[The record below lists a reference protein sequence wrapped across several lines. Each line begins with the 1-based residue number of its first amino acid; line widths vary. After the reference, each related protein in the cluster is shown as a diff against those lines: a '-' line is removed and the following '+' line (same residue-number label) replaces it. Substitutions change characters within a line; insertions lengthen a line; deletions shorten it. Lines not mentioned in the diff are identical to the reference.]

1 MSVRPSSLTTLTASD
16 LRLAELV
23 AALSIAT
30 DLGSGQPIGHG
41 QRASVIAARLGQSAG
56 VSEVER
62 RDAYYLARFRNEKIV
77 EFWHQEDVM
86 SLMRQLGVLPVPAG
100 SVG

>member
-1 MSVRPSSLTTLTASD
+1 MYRAAFDIETKLDLLLADGDHVAGRWTAQFIHKGD
-16 LRLAELV
+16 FMG
-23 AALSIAT
+23 IPPTGKQAT
-30 DLGSGQPIGHG
+30 VTGMNI
-41 QRASVIAARLGQSAG
+41 
-56 VSEVER
+56 
-62 RDAYYLARFRNEKIV
+62 ARFRNGKIV

>member
-1 MSVRPSSLTTLTASD
+1 
-16 LRLAELV
+16 
-23 AALSIAT
+23 
-30 DLGSGQPIGHG
+30 
-41 QRASVIAARLGQSAG
+41 
-56 VSEVER
+56 
-62 RDAYYLARFRNEKIV
+62 V

>member
-1 MSVRPSSLTTLTASD
+1 MGIPPTGKQ
-16 LRLAELV
+16 
-23 AALSIAT
+23 AT
-30 DLGSGQPIGHG
+30 VTGMNT
-41 QRASVIAARLGQSAG
+41 V
-56 VSEVER
+56 
-62 RDAYYLARFRNEKIV
+62 RFRNGKIV

>member
-1 MSVRPSSLTTLTASD
+1 VRSSSLTRLTASD

-23 AALSIAT
+23 ATLSIAT

-56 VSEVER
+56 VSEAER
-62 RDAYYLARFRNEKIV
+62 RDAYYLAILRYVGCTAAGRWTARFIHKRIALLS
-77 EFWHQEDVM
+77 H
-86 SLMRQLGVLPVPAG
+86 SSSTA
-100 SVG
+100 SC